1 MKKFI
6 LFICLIL
13 AGSMAFGQNSIFKL
27 KTTKLLTSSY
37 TTAGSDSV
45 IYTLQAEWDWSIQ
58 IRARYGTSCDSIY
71 TSVKIYI
78 SNSDPDAVWSI
89 ISDINDTY
97 TASSDTLTNTNALV
111 NNAWLTYSSIPFQ
124 HSRIKIVL
132 LCLDNTNEDNY
143 YDIYFLAK
151 PDFVWSRQDK

>member
-6 LFICLIL
+6 LFIAFIFI
-13 AGSMAFGQNSIFKL
+13 ATITFGQNSIYKQ
-27 KTTKLLTSSY
+27 KNTKLLTSSY
-37 TTAGSDSV
+37 VTAGSDSV

-78 SNSDPDAVWSI
+78 SNSDPDAVWTI

-111 NNAWLTYSSIPFQ
+111 NNAWLTYSSNPFQ
-124 HSRIKIVL
+124 FSRIKIVL

-151 PDFVWSRQDK
+151 PDFVWSKQDR